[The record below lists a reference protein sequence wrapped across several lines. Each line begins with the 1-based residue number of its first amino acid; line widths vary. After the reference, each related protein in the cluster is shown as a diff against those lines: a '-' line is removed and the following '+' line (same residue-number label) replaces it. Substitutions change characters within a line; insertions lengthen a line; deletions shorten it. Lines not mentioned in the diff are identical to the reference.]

1 MILFYRKVTIMD
13 ENKQEIQQTE
23 GQENNRTF
31 SRDTSRHTWIG
42 DKNEIRP
49 DLERTVTR
57 MTQVI
62 AETDDRSTRLVEKQR
77 KAYRGFITDEEVKS
91 AEDRAETER
100 RKRAEEK
107 AARLEMAETRVYT
120 GFGSGLD
127 DDTSGK
133 PEPQKKRTRRVYS
146 INASDR
152 KVRSRLMAVAVIL
165 LLMLVFDIGYLFLN
179 HSVKTLP
186 ARTEKVQ
193 KETAEMVAETEEL
206 QQKADALGDYDQL
219 KELRD
224 SWQRLKDQL
233 EE

>member
-1 MILFYRKVTIMD
+1 MMD
-13 ENKQEIQQTE
+13 ENKQEIRQTE
-23 GQENNRTF
+23 EQENKKTF

-77 KAYRGFITDEEVKS
+77 KAYKGFITDEEVKS

-107 AARLEMAETRVYT
+107 AERLEMAQTRVYT

-133 PEPQKKRTRRVYS
+133 AEPQKKRTRKVYS
-146 INASDR
+146 INVSDR
-152 KVRSRLMAVAVIL
+152 KVRNRLLAVAVIL
-165 LLMLVFDIGYLFLN
+165 VLMLVFDIGYLFLN

-186 ARTEKVQ
+186 GRTEKVQ

>member
-1 MILFYRKVTIMD
+1 MMD
-13 ENKQEIQQTE
+13 ENKQEIRQTE
-23 GQENNRTF
+23 EQENKKTF

-77 KAYRGFITDEEVKS
+77 KAYKGFITDEEVKS

-107 AARLEMAETRVYT
+107 AARLEMAQTRVYT

-133 PEPQKKRTRRVYS
+133 VEPQKKRTRKVYS
-146 INASDR
+146 INVSDR
-152 KVRSRLMAVAVIL
+152 KVRSRLLAVAVIL
-165 LLMLVFDIGYLFLN
+165 VLMLVFDIGYLFLN
-179 HSVKTLP
+179 HSVKVLP
-186 ARTEKVQ
+186 GRTEEAQ
-193 KETAEMVAETEEL
+193 KETAEMIAETEEL

>member
-1 MILFYRKVTIMD
+1 MMD
-13 ENKQEIQQTE
+13 ENKQEIRQTE
-23 GQENNRTF
+23 EQENKKTF

-77 KAYRGFITDEEVKS
+77 KAYKGFITDEEVKS

-107 AARLEMAETRVYT
+107 AARLEMAQTRVYT

-133 PEPQKKRTRRVYS
+133 AEPQKKRTRKVYS
-146 INASDR
+146 INVSDR
-152 KVRSRLMAVAVIL
+152 KVRSRLLAVAVIL
-165 LLMLVFDIGYLFLN
+165 VLMLVFDIGYLFLN
-179 HSVKTLP
+179 HSVKVLP
-186 ARTEKVQ
+186 GRTEEAQ
-193 KETAEMVAETEEL
+193 KETAEMIAETEEL

>member
-13 ENKQEIQQTE
+13 ENKQEIRQTE
-23 GQENNRTF
+23 GQENKRTF

-107 AARLEMAETRVYT
+107 AARLEMAQTRVYT

-133 PEPQKKRTRRVYS
+133 AEPQKKRTRKVYS
-146 INASDR
+146 INVSDR
-152 KVRSRLMAVAVIL
+152 KVRSRLLAVAVIL
-165 LLMLVFDIGYLFLN
+165 VLMLVFDIGYLFLN
-179 HSVKTLP
+179 HSVKVLP
-186 ARTEKVQ
+186 GRTEEAQ
-193 KETAEMVAETEEL
+193 KETAEMIAETEEL

>member
-1 MILFYRKVTIMD
+1 MMD
-13 ENKQEIQQTE
+13 ENKQEIRQTE
-23 GQENNRTF
+23 EQENKKTF

-77 KAYRGFITDEEVKS
+77 KAYKGFITDEEVKS

-107 AARLEMAETRVYT
+107 AARLEMAQTRVYT

-133 PEPQKKRTRRVYS
+133 AEPQKKRTRKVYS
-146 INASDR
+146 INVSDR
-152 KVRSRLMAVAVIL
+152 KVRNRLLAVAVIL
-165 LLMLVFDIGYLFLN
+165 VLMLVFDIGYLFLN
-179 HSVKTLP
+179 HSVKVLP
-186 ARTEKVQ
+186 GRTEEAQ
-193 KETAEMVAETEEL
+193 KETAEMIAETEEL